1 MNRKKIGQG
10 KGKNEIGIKWEIRR
24 KLKDRKKNW
33 GKFQK
38 ITFETICYGN
48 KKKKSEWEIRMGN
61 QKIKKRNK
69 KKK

>member
-33 GKFQK
+33 EKFQK
-38 ITFETICYGN
+38 ITFETIRYGN
-48 KKKKSEWEIRMGN
+48 KKKEIRMGN
-61 QKIKKRNK
+61 QNGKSENK

>member
-33 GKFQK
+33 EKFQK
-38 ITFETICYGN
+38 ITFETIRYGN
-48 KKKKSEWEIRMGN
+48 KKKEIRMEN
-61 QKIKKRNK
+61 QNGKSENK